1 MICALKPN
9 LIADQKGKPDM
20 TRGLENQPVT
30 FYLRNVV
37 IESLPE
43 YDSCEIITIPAK
55 YDQKPNA
62 FAFQKDSPFVKLFN
76 YYLKAMD
83 EKGISH
89 QIEEKFKKLPQT
101 CPDKSGMNIAIF

>member
-1 MICALKPN
+1 MISDQNGK
-9 LIADQKGKPDM
+9 LILERA
-20 TRGLENQPVT
+20 LENKPIT
-30 FYLRNVV
+30 IYLRNLQ

-89 QIEEKFKKLPQT
+89 QIEEKYKKLPQT
-101 CPDKSGMNIAIF
+101 CPDKSGMNIAIINVIF

>member
-1 MICALKPN
+1 MISDQNGK
-9 LIADQKGKPDM
+9 LILERA
-20 TRGLENQPVT
+20 LENKPIT
-30 FYLRNVV
+30 IYLRNLH

-89 QIEEKFKKLPQT
+89 QIKEKYKKLPQT
-101 CPDKSGMNIAIF
+101 CPDKSGMNIAIFNVIF